1 MKLQYPFLQPA
12 FFAALEQSGAVTEV
26 TGWRPMHLQSDAGWM
41 PLYLKNHHRGEYVF
55 DHDWAQAYANHG
67 LSYYPRLVTAVP
79 FSPLTG
85 PRWRGDLVGKDIVEQ
100 VRQVAAEQGASSWHL
115 LFPDESAVEMLQ
127 EAWRGA
133 SHSSALAQRDA
144 CHFRWFNRDYA
155 DFDAFLASLTSRRR
169 KSIRRER
176 KQVAQS
182 GVHIEQA
189 VGEQIPESWWPAFY
203 QCYADT
209 YFKRGQHAYLSEDFF
224 NRLRLSPLSGQLM
237 MVMAFSEGQP
247 LAAAF
252 YLFDDSTLYG
262 RYWGSLAD
270 VDGLH
275 FELCY
280 YRGIEF
286 CISHNLTEFDPGVQG
301 EHKILRGFEPVI
313 TRSLHWMREPAFQ
326 QAVTDFC
333 QREAQMVKRYQSEA
347 RSLLPYRQE

>member
-12 FFAALEQSGAVTEV
+12 FFTALEQSGAVTQAS
-26 TGWRPMHLQSDAGWM
+26 GWQPMHLHSATGWM
-41 PLYLKNHHRGEYVF
+41 PLYLKTHHRGEYVF
-55 DHDWAQAYANHG
+55 DQGWAQAYADHG
-67 LSYYPRLVTAVP
+67 LSYYPRLLTAVP

-85 PRWRGDLVGKDIVEQ
+85 PRWRGELQVKEIAEH
-100 VRQVAAEQGASSWHL
+100 VRQVAAEQSASSWHL
-115 LFPDESAVEMLQ
+115 LFPDLNTVEALQ
-127 EAWRGA
+127 EWP
-133 SHSSALAQRDA
+133 LAQREA

-155 DFDAFLASLTSRRR
+155 DFDAFLAGLTSRRR

-176 KQVAQS
+176 KQVAES
-182 GVHIEQA
+182 GVRIEQA
-189 VGEQIPESWWPAFY
+189 SGGNIPEHWWPAFY

-209 YFKRGQHAYLSEDFF
+209 YFKRGQQPYLSEDFF
-224 NRLRLSPLSGQLM
+224 TRLRHSPLSTQLM
-237 MVMAFSEGQP
+237 MVMAFAGEQP

-252 YLFDDSTLYG
+252 YLFDEGTLYG
-262 RYWGSLAD
+262 RYWGSIAD

-286 CISHNLTEFDPGVQG
+286 CITHKLTEFDPGVQG

-313 TRSLHWMREPAFQ
+313 TRSLHWMREPAFH

-333 QREAQMVKRYQSEA
+333 QREVQMVRRYQSEA